1 MDYTYSATV
10 EQFEDGVFIDFPA
23 FDGQAFA
30 GGESLK
36 RAVQSASAVLRL
48 TIADYVDNG
57 YQLPEDDPE
66 GAGMVFCVE
75 VSESFIAESKVISP
89 IEAALV
95 RADARLD
102 RKRMEPSELQER
114 MEAAG
119 WEESDIEDQLA
130 DMERNRKSAA
140 CGPKGSVLVP
150 AEPKADQ
157 EVLEIIPE
165 DGLELTAA
173 DIAEITEH
181 CRRAYPGCKTVFA
194 CVRDGE
200 LGYMPCI
207 KPKGF
212 ERIRRIT
219 GYLVGTLE
227 RFNNGKAAE
236 ERERVKHSLG
246 EAEAV
251 RPETEG

>member
-1 MDYTYSATV
+1 MS
-10 EQFEDGVFIDFPA
+10 EE
-23 FDGQAFA
+23 
-30 GGESLK
+30 K
-36 RAVQSASAVLRL
+36 RNLTEKVKASADQALRK
-48 TIADYVDNG
+48 G
-57 YQLPEDDPE
+57 
-66 GAGMVFCVE
+66 
-75 VSESFIAESKVISP
+75 
-89 IEAALV
+89 
-95 RADARLD
+95 DARLD

-130 DMERNRKSAA
+130 DMELNRKSAA
-140 CGPKGSVLVP
+140 GGPKDSVLVP
-150 AEPKADQ
+150 AAPKADLDN
-157 EVLEIIPE
+157 LEIIPE

-173 DIAEITEH
+173 DTAEITEH

-219 GYLVGTLE
+219 GYLVGTLR